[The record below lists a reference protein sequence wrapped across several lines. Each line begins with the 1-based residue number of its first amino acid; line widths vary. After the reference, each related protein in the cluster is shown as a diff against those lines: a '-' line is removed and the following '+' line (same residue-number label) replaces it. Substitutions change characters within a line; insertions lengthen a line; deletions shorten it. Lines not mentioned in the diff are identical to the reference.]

1 VLPAGATLGGNG
13 TIGGNL
19 TLQGTLSPGASTGSL
34 SAGRIVFDAAS
45 VFFNETNSSANA
57 SLSSDL
63 LVVAGDVDILA
74 GAAIPFSDL
83 SQQPAPFAEGT
94 ILSLMSYNGTWNG
107 GNFSLNGTPLAQGG
121 EFAMG
126 LNSWTINYTATT
138 GGVNFPSDQIA
149 GGMFI
154 NITAVPEPS
163 VVALLALG
171 ALAWAGLARF
181 AKRRVP

>member
-1 VLPAGATLGGNG
+1 
-13 TIGGNL
+13 
-19 TLQGTLSPGASTGSL
+19 
-34 SAGRIVFDAAS
+34 
-45 VFFNETNSSANA
+45 
-57 SLSSDL
+57 
-63 LVVAGDVDILA
+63 VVAGDVDILA

-83 SQQPAPFAEGT
+83 SQQPAPFAGGT

-149 GGMFI
+149 GGKFI

-171 ALAWAGLARF
+171 ALAWSGLARF